1 MTPRTVCLLILGGVF
16 MTFLIMGFCVI
27 IILKIFTSSV
37 IILYDAFLEYCL
49 APDIGFKHE
58 SITDMLCDF
67 KQVT

>member
-1 MTPRTVCLLILGGVF
+1 
-16 MTFLIMGFCVI
+16 MTFLIMGFSVI
-27 IILKIFTSSV
+27 IILKIFTGSM